1 MNTQVILFL
10 QKGDAMKEVKRLVV
24 GVSGASGAIL
34 AVSLLE
40 QMAYYADWETHL
52 IISNGSRRTI
62 ELELDKTLPEVTALA
77 TEVHVFKDIGASIA
91 SGTFK
96 TQGMVVIPC
105 SMKTLAGIA
114 HGYSDN
120 LLLRA
125 ADVTLKER
133 RPLVLVAR
141 ETPFSRVH
149 LQNMTTLASY
159 GVTLMPPM
167 MTFYNHP
174 RTIQD
179 MQDHIVGK
187 VLNEFKLEARN
198 FHRWGEKKIT
208 PLPGNEP
215 FPAAG

>member
-1 MNTQVILFL
+1 MRGKVMTDI
-10 QKGDAMKEVKRLVV
+10 KRLVV
-24 GVSGASGAIL
+24 GISGASGAVL
-34 AVSLLE
+34 AVNLLE
-40 QMAYYADWETHL
+40 QMQAYPDWETHL
-52 IISNGSRRTI
+52 VVSRGSEKTI
-62 ELELDKTLPEVTALA
+62 ELELSLSLQKISAIA
-77 TEVHVFKDIGASIA
+77 TQVHDLGNIGASIA

-141 ETPFSRVH
+141 ETPLSRVH
-149 LQNMTTLASY
+149 LDNMQRLASL
-159 GVTLMPPM
+159 GGILMPPM

-174 RTIQD
+174 RTIED
-179 MQDHIVGK
+179 MQCHIVGK
-187 VLNEFKLEARN
+187 VLNEFGLESAN
-198 FHRWGEKKIT
+198 FKRWGEGETAARPKRQLI
-208 PLPGNEP
+208 
-215 FPAAG
+215 PAVG